1 MATPDEPE
9 RRLPPTRQ
17 DLIRWSETLAAI
29 ARTGL
34 GFTESLYE
42 RERFEEVLHVAGDIR
57 ASVAADAELDVE
69 HYVDEWMRSVGQGVA
84 GYVTPKSAIGAV
96 VHDDQG
102 RILLVQRADSG
113 VWLYPTG
120 WADVGYSPAEVA
132 VKEVREETGIEC
144 VPKGVIAVLDGMRM
158 GMTRIPLYS
167 TGLPLRGGRRRAE
180 RPPVGDERRRLVR
193 RGRAAADDR
202 RAPAVGEAR
211 VRGHPRRA
219 AGGPVRPAPRH
230 ALPPL
235 IRSPAM
241 DETAIEIA
249 EAVRAGERR
258 AVDVLEEC
266 LAEVA
271 AGNEALNAFVHV
283 DEGLARQAAE
293 AVDAA
298 VARGEDPG
306 PFAGVPFGVKD
317 LDDCAGMPTTHGS
330 LLYKGRGPV
339 ERDSIHVARLRAAG
353 GVPDRQDGRP
363 RVRHAQLHQDQ
374 GVGDHPQPLGPRA
387 ARPAG
392 PPVAARRRWRPVWCP
407 WRPRATA
414 AAPPGSRPASRAWS
428 A

>member
-1 MATPDEPE
+1 MAPPDEPE

-17 DLIRWSETLAAI
+17 DLLRWSETLAAI

-167 TGLPLRGGRRRAE
+167 TVFLCEAIGGELNAHPLETSDVGWFAEDELPPMTVGLPQWG
-180 RPPVGDERRRLVR
+180 
-193 RGRAAADDR
+193 
-202 RAPAVGEAR
+202 
-211 VRGHPRRA
+211 
-219 AGGPVRPAPRH
+219 RH
-230 ALPPL
+230 AF
-235 IRSPAM
+235 A
-241 DETAIEIA
+241 AI
-249 EAVRAGERR
+249 
-258 AVDVLEEC
+258 
-266 LAEVA
+266 
-271 AGNEALNAFVHV
+271 
-283 DEGLARQAAE
+283 
-293 AVDAA
+293 
-298 VARGEDPG
+298 RGEPLEVLFDP
-306 PFAGVPFGVKD
+306 
-317 LDDCAGMPTTHGS
+317 
-330 LLYKGRGPV
+330 
-339 ERDSIHVARLRAAG
+339 
-353 GVPDRQDGRP
+353 
-363 RVRHAQLHQDQ
+363 
-374 GVGDHPQPLGPRA
+374 PRA
-387 ARPAG
+387 KPFHH
-392 PPVAARRRWRPVWCP
+392 
-407 WRPRATA
+407 
-414 AAPPGSRPASRAWS
+414 
-428 A
+428 